1 MTIGFVVVED
11 IHALVKDGF
20 SDKAEMILRDFP
32 RSPAK
37 EDAGLKARK
46 V

>member
-1 MTIGFVVVED
+1 MVED
-11 IHALVKDGF
+11 VHAQDGF